1 MSKIQTVRLINI
13 NYNHN
18 ATRISD
24 ESFYLQ
30 GESTL
35 ISLKNGGGKSVM
47 VQMLMAP
54 FVNKRYR
61 DMKDRTFESFFT
73 TNKPS
78 FILVEWALDQGAGY
92 VLTGMMVRKNQNPE
106 TEGEK
111 EEPLE
116 IVHFISEYQNP
127 CLTDIHHLPVVEKGE
142 KEMVLKNFT
151 SCRQLFESYKKD
163 SSMRFFYYD
172 ND

>member
-47 VQMLMAP
+47 V
-54 FVNKRYR
+54 
-61 DMKDRTFESFFT
+61 
-73 TNKPS
+73 
-78 FILVEWALDQGAGY
+78 
-92 VLTGMMVRKNQNPE
+92 
-106 TEGEK
+106 
-111 EEPLE
+111 
-116 IVHFISEYQNP
+116 
-127 CLTDIHHLPVVEKGE
+127 
-142 KEMVLKNFT
+142 
-151 SCRQLFESYKKD
+151 
-163 SSMRFFYYD
+163 
-172 ND
+172 